1 MNYEEL
7 LDRASEKSSSSTD
20 SERFEPPE
28 PEVTKQGNET
38 TIKNFSSIT
47 DTLRRPEEHL
57 LKFLSKELAAPGDID
72 GSRAVFQGQFSE
84 RQVEEKMDKYMDE
97 FVLCPA
103 CNKVDTKLVEEE
115 RITKIKCEAC
125 GTKQAV
131 KDL

>member
-7 LDRASEKSSSSTD
+7 LGRASDKSSSSQD

-28 PEVTKQGNET
+28 PEVTQEGNKT
-38 TIKNFSSIT
+38 IIKNFSEVV
-47 DTLRRPEEHL
+47 DTLRRPKDHF
-57 LKFLSKELAAPGDID
+57 LKFLSKELAAPGDLD
-72 GSRAVFQGQFSE
+72 GSRAVFQGKFSK
-84 RQVEEKMDKYMDE
+84 RQVEEKLDSYMDE

-103 CNKVDTKLVEEE
+103 CNKVDTELVEEE

-131 KDL
+131 KEL